1 MSICDVP
8 VIAEVCNLGGDVAG
22 VMVAAPFEWLAS
34 AAGHAAAMM
43 FENVWAVFD
52 TTTLVDLTP
61 EQYIAVY
68 NIVFGI
74 AIVVMLVFSFLQ
86 LGTGLIRRDAD
97 ALQHP
102 VPGLAKS
109 VLGSFLVVTST
120 ATLLEIVDQLC
131 IGIVEPTGTTM
142 EQMGDRI
149 AALALGLTAITFA
162 TPGVGAIIVLI
173 LGGIVTPSRSASSAS
188 DTTGPRGSRGA
199 PTASASPSV
208 SAPISRSMTATCA
221 RPAKPGPD
229 GPKNPGNEHEVSNL
243 CRVATPPSYEKD
255 SGHGL

>member
-34 AAGHAAAMM
+34 AVGHAAAMM

-162 TPGVGAIIVLI
+162 TPGGR
-173 LGGIVTPSRSASSAS
+173 GDHRSHPGR
-188 DTTGPRGSRGA
+188 DGGPRRGDGVGHPA
-199 PTASASPSV
+199 DPQDAAAGRDRHRAAGVLRSV
-208 SAPISRSMTATCA
+208 L
-221 RPAKPGPD
+221 G
-229 GPKNPGNEHEVSNL
+229 
-243 CRVATPPSYEKD
+243 CRAA
-255 SGHGL
+255 